1 MKKVILALFIVLGT
15 TQYSQAQV
23 DFGIK
28 AGINYNSDSF
38 NIDSVN
44 AVKADI
50 TDSDSKSKTGFHA
63 GIWTRIKLPIVG
75 FYLRPELVYTALK
88 SEITSSGE
96 TIADYDF
103 QKIDIP
109 VLFGKKFLKLAHLY
123 VGPSFQYII
132 NGEFDVKNVDSS
144 KLKTEDITVCIQLGG
159 GVELGKFGIDVRWE
173 RGFSDTE
180 SSLIKNNTDST
191 SETFE
196 FDTRVNQIIVG
207 LSYKF

>member
-1 MKKVILALFIVLGT
+1 MKNFILSLFLILGT
-15 TQYSQAQV
+15 IQLSQAQI

-28 AGINYNSDSF
+28 AGVNYNSNSF
-38 NIDSVN
+38 TN
-44 AVKADI
+44 VKDDI
-50 TDSDSKSKTGFHA
+50 LESDSKGKTGFHA
-63 GIWTRIKLPIVG
+63 GIWTRIILPVIG
-75 FYLRPELVYTALK
+75 YYIRPEIVFTNLK
-88 SEITSSGE
+88 SEVATSALGTS
-96 TIADYDF
+96 DYNF

-109 VLFGKKFLKLAHLY
+109 VLFGKKFLKIAHIY

-132 NGEFDVKNVDSS
+132 NGEVDFEDFETNVDVDG
-144 KLKTEDITVCIQLGG
+144 LTVGVQLGAG
-159 GVELGKFGIDVRWE
+159 IDLGKLGLDIRWE

-180 SSLIKNNTDST
+180 SNLITNNSDST